1 LGPRDFIPGR
11 REPEVPSNTFAYFLR
26 EAIRRIWVSKRT
38 SFVAVAMIAISLL
51 IVGLFLLVAE
61 NLGRAAEEWQGK
73 SRVIVYFETE
83 ATPQQVQAVD
93 RFLATRPELARR
105 KLVTREEALARFK
118 TYFAN
123 LSEVVGQLDENPFP
137 PSYEIDVEPRLAQ
150 SAAFHKHV
158 GVLRT
163 MSGIDQVQYDWEW
176 IARLRRLVNVINIAG
191 LIAGGV
197 LAIAAAFTIANVIRL
212 TMMLYKE
219 EIEIM
224 RLVGATERIIRGP
237 FLIEGFLQGT
247 IGGIVAVVLLY
258 VTYEA
263 AKRSLAPSSSI
274 LWGFLFT
281 GFLPWQ
287 KIAALV
293 AGGMLA
299 GWFGSWLSVRE
310 RAAE

>member
-1 LGPRDFIPGR
+1 VSRDFIPGR
-11 REPEVPSNTFAYFLR
+11 QEPEVPSNTFSFFFR
-26 EAIRRIWVSKRT
+26 EAVRRIWVSKRT

-73 SRVIVYFETE
+73 SRVVVYLEPE
-83 ATPQQVQAVD
+83 ATPAQIAAVD
-93 RFLATRPELARR
+93 QWLGSRPELARR
-105 KLVTREEALARFK
+105 EIVSREEALRRFK
-118 TYFAN
+118 TWFTN
-123 LSEVVGQLDENPFP
+123 LSDVVGQLDDNPFP
-137 PSYEIDVEPRLAQ
+137 TSFEIDVDPRTAQ
-150 SAAFHKHV
+150 SRAFV
-158 GVLRT
+158 QSIGALRSMT
-163 MSGIDQVQYDWEW
+163 AVDQVQYDWEW
-176 IARLRRLVNVINIAG
+176 IERLRRVVQVINAAG

-212 TMMLYKE
+212 TMMLYRE

-258 VTYEA
+258 VGYEA
-263 AKRSLAPSSSI
+263 ARRSLAPSSSI

-293 AGGMLA
+293 AGGMFA
-299 GWFGSWLSVRE
+299 GWIGSWLSVRE
-310 RAAE
+310 RASE